1 MNVAILKTIRR
12 KKITML
18 WIWVTIV
25 AAIGQT
31 VRGTYQKKLK
41 VPLGDLGASYVRFS
55 YALPFAFI
63 WMFGYVAWSGAT
75 LPELNIPFL
84 LWTTA
89 AGVTQ
94 IIFTVLLV
102 TLFSHRSFAAGT
114 AFSKTE
120 VIQAVIFEA
129 IILGYIVSL
138 EIGVAIL
145 IGVIAVFL
153 LSLAKS
159 SLTLVNLCSSFF
171 TRQTAI
177 GLASGAFLGFCTVAY
192 RAAADA
198 LESDDLVVRASV
210 TAAVSVLIQSFLMG
224 IWIWR
229 RAPQQLI
236 ASIIYWRQGI
246 IVGLSGAIST
256 ACWFIAFSLYAV
268 GPVRAV
274 GQIEL
279 LLVLGISFFYFGERP
294 SIKEIFAMLLLVV
307 SIVMVLLVSV
317 SGI

>member
-1 MNVAILKTIRR
+1 
-12 KKITML
+12 ML

-41 VPLGDLGASYVRFS
+41 APLGDLGASYVRFS

-63 WMFGYVAWSGAT
+63 WMFGYSTWSGMP
-75 LPELNIPFL
+75 LPELNTSFL
-84 LWTTA
+84 VWTTA

-138 EIGVAIL
+138 EIGIAIL

-159 SLTLVNLCSSFF
+159 SLTFVNLRSSLF
-171 TRQTAI
+171 TKQTAI

-210 TAAVSVLIQSFLMG
+210 TAAVSVLIQSILMG
-224 IWIWR
+224 IWIWQ
-229 RAPQQLI
+229 RAPKQLI
-236 ASIIYWRQGI
+236 ASIIHWRQGI

-256 ACWFIAFSLYAV
+256 ACWFTAFSLYAV

-294 SIKEIFAMLLLVV
+294 SIKEVLAMLLLVV
-307 SIVMVLLVSV
+307 SIVMVLLGSV
-317 SGI
+317 SDT

>member
-1 MNVAILKTIRR
+1 
-12 KKITML
+12 ML

-210 TAAVSVLIQSFLMG
+210 TAAVSVLIQSILMG

-307 SIVMVLLVSV
+307 SIVMVLLGSV
-317 SGI
+317 RGI

>member
-1 MNVAILKTIRR
+1 
-12 KKITML
+12 ML

-159 SLTLVNLCSSFF
+159 SLTLVNLRSSFF

-210 TAAVSVLIQSFLMG
+210 TAAVSVLIQSILMG
-224 IWIWR
+224 FWIWR

-256 ACWFIAFSLYAV
+256 ACWFMAFSLYAV

-307 SIVMVLLVSV
+307 SIVMVLLGSV
-317 SGI
+317 RGI

>member
-1 MNVAILKTIRR
+1 
-12 KKITML
+12 ML

-159 SLTLVNLCSSFF
+159 SLTLVNLRSSFF

-210 TAAVSVLIQSFLMG
+210 TAAVSVLIQSILMG
-224 IWIWR
+224 FWIWR

-307 SIVMVLLVSV
+307 SIVMVLLGSV
-317 SGI
+317 RGI

>member
-1 MNVAILKTIRR
+1 
-12 KKITML
+12 ML

-31 VRGTYQKKLK
+31 IRGAYQKKLK
-41 VPLGDLGASYVRFS
+41 APLGDLGASYVRFF

-63 WMFGYVAWSGAT
+63 WMFGYTAASDAS
-75 LPELNIPFL
+75 LPDLNICFI
-84 LWTTA
+84 LWTA
-89 AGVTQ
+89 IAGVTQ

-102 TLFSHRSFAAGT
+102 TLFSHRSFATGT

-129 IILGYIVSL
+129 IILGYIVSF
-138 EIGVAIL
+138 EIGIAIV

-153 LSLAKS
+153 LSLAKN
-159 SLTLVNLCSSFF
+159 SLTLANLRGSLF
-171 TRQTAI
+171 TRQTAT
-177 GLASGAFLGFCTVAY
+177 GVASGAFLGFCTVAY
-192 RAAADA
+192 RAAADS
-198 LESDDLVVRASV
+198 LDSDDLVVRASV
-210 TAAVSVLIQSFLMG
+210 TAAVSVLIQSILMG
-224 IWIWR
+224 IWIYR
-229 RAPQQLI
+229 LAPQQLV

-256 ACWFIAFSLYAV
+256 ACWFTAFSLYAV

-294 SIKEIFAMLLLVV
+294 SIKEIFAMLLLII
-307 SIVMVLLVSV
+307 SIVLVLLGAVISTEA
-317 SGI
+317 G